1 MKPKRRSQRCALL
14 CSFAIV
20 FWMAAFPAAASAP
33 GDQIQAAI
41 SKVLVVL
48 KDPNLKGESKK
59 KERLDRLKA
68 IIEPQFDFTEM
79 AKRSL
84 GAQWQRRSPEEQ
96 REFVDLFTDLIE
108 SSYIDNVDSYDG
120 EKVVITN
127 EKQDKDYA
135 EVDTKIVTKK
145 GEEFSLN
152 YKLTTSNGSW
162 KVYDVVIED
171 ISLVNNYRSQFN
183 RIISQSSYEDLT
195 RKLKEKEVA
204 TPARK
209 VRKS

>member
-1 MKPKRRSQRCALL
+1 
-14 CSFAIV
+14 
-20 FWMAAFPAAASAP
+20 MAAFPAAASAP